1 MKNQECPIQL
11 VSSSYELPDIDL
23 VSEIIDIKA
32 EEEVTWS
39 RILKSSEK
47 FSICIGRK
55 EYDASQIY
63 FSVLRDAIE
72 MGWKVKSIRSKKP
85 KLVKPKFNDKESRKD
100 HIKKIL
106 DLRVKE
112 QKEIFTIKKFLSQFD
127 TNEIISKVDDLPMD
141 KEKLIHWFD
150 DIEIIPVENEQ
161 QKEIFRYL
169 RHSWRIPYS
178 TTPGRTLSFI
188 VQKSNKNVVGIFTL
202 ASPTLWMSGRDESL
216 GFENLAIIKNKGK
229 RETKSQWIKR
239 WEKTG
244 MTNADIEKI
253 HPHSG
258 KFTVEEF
265 VNSLKLALIRRLEQL
280 PLVEMDYIDKKLLNK
295 LGVELKITKP
305 QGELSLATNYVEK
318 RKRLYNKC
326 VESLKII
333 NLAPEIL
340 TFDDLW
346 DNLHGKNSNDDL
358 LKSMKQG
365 LREQKTHAFAGSLA
379 DISICGAIPPYNPL
393 RLGKLVAMLTMSD
406 FVSKTWEEK
415 YGDDISVIASTVAG
429 RPINRKSDFAALA
442 TTGLYGKGNIQY
454 DRVKVGS
461 GSGTRKMKKIGE
473 TGEGEGDQ
481 RKGPSTLTISLNSWN
496 CINAYCDTY
505 DIANNISGKFG
516 EGTSARLRQLNAIRA
531 SLISE
536 IPDIFDRDLWD
547 EIVLNPFSRSI
558 HVSLLSR
565 NSTRYLLGIDK
576 NLSHIEPLPTVQ
588 EILEQ
593 WKKRWLIPLINNR
606 DSDIFE
612 KLYRQDLT
620 KLLPHYKGEE
630 NG

>member
-1 MKNQECPIQL
+1 M
-11 VSSSYELPDIDL
+11 SSSYDLPDIDL
-23 VSEIIDIKA
+23 VSEIIDIKD
-32 EEEVTWS
+32 EEGVTWS

-265 VNSLKLALIRRLEQL
+265 VNSLKLALIRRLEQ
-280 PLVEMDYIDKKLLNK
+280 
-295 LGVELKITKP
+295 
-305 QGELSLATNYVEK
+305 
-318 RKRLYNKC
+318 
-326 VESLKII
+326 
-333 NLAPEIL
+333 
-340 TFDDLW
+340 
-346 DNLHGKNSNDDL
+346 
-358 LKSMKQG
+358 
-365 LREQKTHAFAGSLA
+365 
-379 DISICGAIPPYNPL
+379 
-393 RLGKLVAMLTMSD
+393 
-406 FVSKTWEEK
+406 
-415 YGDDISVIASTVAG
+415 
-429 RPINRKSDFAALA
+429 
-442 TTGLYGKGNIQY
+442 
-454 DRVKVGS
+454 
-461 GSGTRKMKKIGE
+461 
-473 TGEGEGDQ
+473 
-481 RKGPSTLTISLNSWN
+481 
-496 CINAYCDTY
+496 
-505 DIANNISGKFG
+505 
-516 EGTSARLRQLNAIRA
+516 
-531 SLISE
+531 
-536 IPDIFDRDLWD
+536 
-547 EIVLNPFSRSI
+547 
-558 HVSLLSR
+558 
-565 NSTRYLLGIDK
+565 
-576 NLSHIEPLPTVQ
+576 
-588 EILEQ
+588 
-593 WKKRWLIPLINNR
+593 
-606 DSDIFE
+606 
-612 KLYRQDLT
+612 
-620 KLLPHYKGEE
+620 
-630 NG
+630 

>member
-1 MKNQECPIQL
+1 LKNLGHIIQD
-11 VSSSYELPDIDL
+11 VSRSYELPDIDL
-23 VSEIIDIKA
+23 VSEKIGLEGEKN
-32 EEEVTWS
+32 VTWS
-39 RILKSSEK
+39 QLLEYGKK
-47 FSICIGRK
+47 FSICLGK
-55 EYDASQIY
+55 KQYDAAQIY
-63 FSVLRDAIE
+63 FSVLRDARE
-72 MGWKVKSIRSKKP
+72 MGWKIRSIRSNKP
-85 KLVKPKFNDKESRKD
+85 IFVKPKFSNKETRKE
-100 HIKKIL
+100 HIQKIL

-112 QKEIFTIKKFLSQFD
+112 QKEIPTIRKFLSQFNSKD
-127 TNEIISKVDDLPMD
+127 IISEIEDLPLTD
-141 KEKLIHWFD
+141 WFD
-150 DIEIIPVENEQ
+150 DIEIIPVVNEQ
-161 QKEIFRYL
+161 QREVFRYL

-216 GFENLAIIKNKGK
+216 GFENLAIIKNKGVK
-229 RETKSQWIKR
+229 ETKSQWIER
-239 WEKTG
+239 WKKTG
-244 MTNADIEKI
+244 MENTDNRRI

-258 KFTVEEF
+258 KYTIAEF
-265 VNSLKLALIRRLEQL
+265 ISSLKLALIRRLEQL
-280 PLVEMDYIDKKLLNK
+280 PLVEMDNIDEDLLNQ
-295 LGVELKITKP
+295 LGVDLKITKP
-305 QGELSLATNYVEK
+305 QRELSLTTNNIDK
-318 RKRLYNKC
+318 RRRLYDKC
-326 VESLKII
+326 FESLKII
-333 NLAPEIL
+333 SKAPEIN
-340 TFDDLW
+340 TFDELW
-346 DNLHGKNSNDDL
+346 DYLHGENSDEKH
-358 LKSMKQG
+358 LKSMKQA

-415 YGDDISVIASTVAG
+415 YGDDVSVIASNVAG

-461 GSGTRKMKKIGE
+461 GSGIRKMKKIGE

-481 RKGPSTLTISLNSWN
+481 RKGPSTLTISLESWN

-505 DIANNISGKFG
+505 DIATNISGKFG

-536 IPDIFDRDLWD
+536 IPEIFDKDLWD
-547 EIVLNPFSRSI
+547 NIVLNPFSRSI

-588 EILEQ
+588 EIVEQ
-593 WKKRWLIPLINNR
+593 WKERWLIPLITKE
-606 DSDIFE
+606 DSDIF
-612 KLYRQDLT
+612 KKINQQNLT
-620 KLLPHYKGEE
+620 KLLPYYRG
-630 NG
+630 

>member
-1 MKNQECPIQL
+1 MKNLGHTIQY
-11 VSSSYELPDIDL
+11 VSRSYELPDFDL
-23 VSEIIDIKA
+23 VSEKIGLEDDRD
-32 EEEVTWS
+32 VTWGQ
-39 RILKSSEK
+39 ILRSEK
-47 FSICIGRK
+47 NFSICVGRK
-55 EYDASQIY
+55 EYDAAQIY
-63 FSVLRDAIE
+63 FSVLRDAKK
-72 MGWKVKSIRSKKP
+72 MGWKIKSINSRKP
-85 KLVKPKFNDKESRKD
+85 IFIKPKFSNKVIRKE
-100 HIKKIL
+100 HIQKVL

-112 QKEIFTIKKFLSQFD
+112 QKEIPTIRKFLSQF
-127 TNEIISKVDDLPMD
+127 NSKEIISKIEDLP
-141 KEKLIHWFD
+141 KEREKLAHWFD
-150 DIEIIPVENEQ
+150 DIEIIPVENER
-161 QKEIFRYL
+161 QKEVFRYL
-169 RHSWRIPYS
+169 RHSWRIPYA

-216 GFENLAIIKNKGK
+216 GFENLAIIKNKGEK
-229 RETKSQWIKR
+229 ETKDQWIER
-239 WEKTG
+239 WKKTG
-244 MTNADIEKI
+244 MLNEDNRKI

-258 KFTVEEF
+258 KYTIAEF
-265 VNSLKLALIRRLEQL
+265 ITSLKLALIRRLEQL
-280 PLVEMDYIDKKLLNK
+280 PLVEMDDIDEKLLNQ
-295 LGVELKITKP
+295 LGVDLKITKP
-305 QGELSLATNYVEK
+305 QRELSLTTNNINK
-318 RKRLYNKC
+318 RRRLYDKC
-326 VESLKII
+326 FESLKII
-333 NLAPEIL
+333 NKAPEMN

-346 DNLHGKNSNDDL
+346 DYLHGENSDENH

-406 FVSKTWEEK
+406 FVSKTWGEK
-415 YGDDISVIASTVAG
+415 YGDDVSVIASNVAG

-442 TTGLYGKGNIQY
+442 TTGLYGKANIQY

-461 GSGTRKMKKIGE
+461 GSGIRKMKKIGE

-481 RKGPSTLTISLNSWN
+481 RKGPSTLTISLESWN

-505 DIANNISGKFG
+505 DIAANISGKFG

-536 IPDIFDRDLWD
+536 IPEIFDKDLWD
-547 EIVLNPFSRSI
+547 NIVLNPFSRSI

-576 NLSHIEPLPTVQ
+576 NLSYIEPLPTVK
-588 EILEQ
+588 EVLEQ
-593 WKKRWLIPLINNR
+593 WKERWLIPLITKE

-612 KLYRQDLT
+612 KIKQQDLT
-620 KLLPHYKGEE
+620 KLLPYYTEF
-630 NG
+630 